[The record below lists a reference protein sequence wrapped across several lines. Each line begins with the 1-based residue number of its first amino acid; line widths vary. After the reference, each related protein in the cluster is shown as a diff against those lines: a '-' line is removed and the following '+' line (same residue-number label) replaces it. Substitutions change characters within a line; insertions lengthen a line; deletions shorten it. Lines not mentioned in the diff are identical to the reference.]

1 MEACEENSA
10 TFVHTNWFNS
20 IFSPNN
26 GWLGPQI
33 SPWMCSRDWSD
44 PWHNM
49 CTLNLMNRKVL
60 AHAEHYQWNC
70 IICNMSYGLD
80 VHVVQFQTIERVLF
94 QISSSIGLTPVEV
107 YISSWRIFNM
117 EIFSQIYRIDTIL
130 FYIRVLIQHIVIY
143 NIYVLWQHHKWTW
156 IRRSGDSG
164 TSQSLQTCA
173 LRHTQPSCS
182 PCS

>member
-1 MEACEENSA
+1 MVHLVFWGARASKLAPMWCTVCTKILMTEEVWTQANY
-10 TFVHTNWFNS
+10 
-20 IFSPNN
+20 
-26 GWLGPQI
+26 
-33 SPWMCSRDWSD
+33 D
-44 PWHNM
+44 
-49 CTLNLMNRKVL
+49 
-60 AHAEHYQWNC
+60 QWNC

-80 VHVVQFQTIERVLF
+80 VCVVQFQTIERVLF

-117 EIFSQIYRIDTIL
+117 EIFSQIYRIDTTL